1 MKILFLVLIVLLI
14 AVSTGNILW
23 KSGTD
28 IPQGSWPS
36 QDVVYDPTNQLWAC
50 CFNPTENIV
59 DCTDPG
65 NETFEAPAPSS
76 LVVFAGATASATVG
90 AVVPAPI
97 STVSSPTPT
106 RPIQSSTSLQST
118 SSSSRP
124 EASSSSI
131 VPESCKCP
139 SQQGIDIGFGIGIGA
154 LGSVIIAVAIAY
166 RVSDWRVYRRAYP
179 RPDWRETEPWERHG
193 PRDKGPWD
201 RDRHG
206 IRIEEMPTRITA
218 RYPFHR
224 VRRAVSPTI
233 LQRRHPTMSY
243 ERISRPS
250 RRRGERIIIA
260 GSPIYRSEEE
270 LRPARFERHH
280 PTMSYERIHTPS
292 SRQGEEIIV
301 SASPM
306 NRSEEELRPA
316 RYERIHRPLRT
327 QRETIIVSASRN
339 NGREDADRPDRPDR
353 ESRVQHMRERE
364 RSAEPRVPDMRERER
379 SARRERDRSEGRERE
394 WYEGRERERS
404 AG

>member
-1 MKILFLVLIVLLI
+1 MKTLFLVLIVLLI
-14 AVSTGNILW
+14 AVSTENVCW

-36 QDVVYDPTNQLWAC
+36 QDVVYNAINQLWAC

-76 LVVFAGATASATVG
+76 LVVFTGVTASATVG
-90 AVVPAPI
+90 AVIPAPI

-131 VPESCKCP
+131 VTDSCKCP

-154 LGSVIIAVAIAY
+154 LGSVIIAGAIAY
-166 RVSDWRVYRRAYP
+166 RVSDWRVYRKANA
-179 RPDWRETEPWERHG
+179 RPNWRETGPWERHG
-193 PRDKGPWD
+193 PPDKGPWD
-201 RDRHG
+201 RDGDG
-206 IRIEEMPTRITA
+206 IRIVEMPTRI
-218 RYPFHR
+218 RERHPVYE

-233 LQRRHPTMSY
+233 L
-243 ERISRPS
+243 
-250 RRRGERIIIA
+250 
-260 GSPIYRSEEE
+260 
-270 LRPARFERHH
+270 ERHH
-280 PTMSYERIHTPS
+280 PTMSYERIYRPS
-292 SRQGEEIIV
+292 SRQGEDIIV

-306 NRSEEELRPA
+306 SRSEEELRPA
-316 RYERIHRPLRT
+316 RYERIRRPVRT
-327 QRETIIVSASRN
+327 QRETTIVSASRN
-339 NGREDADRPDRPDR
+339 NGREDADMPDRPDR

-364 RSAEPRVPDMRERER
+364 RSAEPRVPDMRERQ
-379 SARRERDRSEGRERE
+379 RSERRP
-394 WYEGRERERS
+394 RERS

>member
-1 MKILFLVLIVLLI
+1 MPP
-14 AVSTGNILW
+14 GR
-23 KSGTD
+23 
-28 IPQGSWPS
+28 WPS

-76 LVVFAGATASATVG
+76 LVVFTGATASATVG
-90 AVVPAPI
+90 AVIPAPI

-131 VPESCKCP
+131 VPDSCKCP
-139 SQQGIDIGFGIGIGA
+139 SQQWIDIGFGIGIGA
-154 LGSVIIAVAIAY
+154 LGSIIIAVAIAY
-166 RVSDWRVYRRAYP
+166 RVSDWRVYRRANP
-179 RPDWRETEPWERHG
+179 RPNWRETEPWERHG

-206 IRIEEMPTRITA
+206 IRIEEMPTRITE
-218 RYPFHR
+218 RYPVYR
-224 VRRAVSPTI
+224 VRREVSPTI
-233 LQRRHPTMSY
+233 LERQHPTMSY

-250 RRRGERIIIA
+250 RRQEERIIVST
-260 GSPIYRSEEE
+260 SPI
-270 LRPARFERHH
+270 
-280 PTMSYERIHTPS
+280 
-292 SRQGEEIIV
+292 
-301 SASPM
+301 
-306 NRSEEELRPA
+306 NRSEEELRPT

-327 QRETIIVSASRN
+327 QRETITVSASRN
-339 NGREDADRPDRPDR
+339 NGRVDADRPDRPDR

-364 RSAEPRVPDMRERER
+364 RSEE
-379 SARRERDRSEGRERE
+379 RERE
-394 WYEGRERERS
+394 WDEGIERERS
-404 AG
+404 AGQRRIFTSQ